1 VAHVLVAVMGMP
13 WRRYAESFKSLSL
26 EDEALSNYFYWSS
39 VSYAVDGHVQRAM
52 SPVPV
57 LYSYIASKD
66 GAPLKTIVIV
76 QETAVAKLPT
86 MVADYSSILSA
97 VEDMYKEFL
106 EWQGVGEGLE
116 IVVAPG
122 VGRFKNV
129 AVREG
134 VDANVFVDVCGAA
147 SDFQYVVAMRLVK
160 SLLEVVKSL
169 GSGEDI
175 VVHLD
180 TTHGLNYV
188 PTLTRAVLLELLT
201 IVASYAGA
209 RNVVLRVYN
218 SEPVAKEALKDVY
231 NIHLVEEVRIKSENR
246 FSTEPSI
253 EGIEKEP
260 RVLVLNKAC
269 AQQDVEKIGRE
280 VSKASSEVVKSL
292 ELNDADRVNAFA
304 GSLINGLPLLALETM
319 PRASLGQFV
328 DKVLNTYTKF
338 VAINVCDR
346 RSEVTINVVKQGK
359 LHPHVKVLTKLLL
372 AKELISMRIGKGYD
386 YDEGVEL
393 SALAR
398 YVEDVL
404 YSWSKRLRITINFD
418 YISIV
423 RTLEEKKPIS
433 LWTLFNKFIK
443 FLKREYRMGKKP
455 INRWT
460 LLANFTKRNPSSECS
475 EELKEVD
482 RFERNFM
489 QHSGL
494 HSCLAEV
501 RSELREGVVVHRVRY
516 SKRVFED
523 LSLRKVVYGAASEGV
538 IKI

>member
-26 EDEALSNYFYWSS
+26 EDEALSNYFCWSS
-39 VSYAVDGHVQRAM
+39 VSYAVDGHVRRAM

-66 GAPLKTIVIV
+66 EAPLKTIVIV
-76 QETAVAKLPT
+76 QETVVAKLPI
-86 MVADYSSILSA
+86 MVAGYSSILSA
-97 VEDMYKEFL
+97 VEDMYREFL

-134 VDANVFVDVCGAA
+134 IDTSIFIDVCGAA
-147 SDFQYVVAMRLVK
+147 SDFQYVVAMRLAK

-180 TTHGLNYV
+180 ATHGLNYV

-253 EGIEKEP
+253 EGVEKEP
-260 RVLVLNKAC
+260 RVLILNKVC
-269 AQQDVEKIGRE
+269 VQQDAEKIGRE
-280 VSKASSEVVKSL
+280 VSKASSEVVESL

-304 GSLINGLPLLALETM
+304 GSLINGLPLLALEAM

-338 VAINVCDR
+338 VAVSVCDR
-346 RSEVTINVVKQGK
+346 RSEIRVNVVKQGR

-404 YSWSKRLRITINFD
+404 YSWSRRLRITISFD
-418 YISIV
+418 YMSIV
-423 RTLEEKKPIS
+423 KTLEEKRPVS
-433 LWTLFNKFIK
+433 
-443 FLKREYRMGKKP
+443 
-455 INRWT
+455 RWV
-460 LLANFTKRNPSSECS
+460 LLASLTKRDPSSECS

-494 HSCLAEV
+494 HSCITEV
-501 RSELREGVVVHRVRY
+501 RSELREGATVYRVRY

-538 IKI
+538 IRV

>member
-1 VAHVLVAVMGMP
+1 MLVVHVLVAVMGMP
-13 WRRYAESFKSLSL
+13 WRRYVERFRSLSL
-26 EDEALSNYFYWSS
+26 VDRVLSDYFYWSS
-39 VSYAVDGHVQRAM
+39 VSYAVDGYVQRTI

-86 MVADYSSILSA
+86 IGADYSSILSA
-97 VEDMYKEFL
+97 VKDMYKEFL

-134 VDANVFVDVCGAA
+134 IDANVFVDVCGAA
-147 SDFQYVVAMRLVK
+147 SDFQYVASMRLAK
-160 SLLEVVKSL
+160 SLLGIVKGLDSD
-169 GSGEDI
+169 EDL

-180 TTHGLNYV
+180 TTHGLNYT

-201 IVASYAGA
+201 IVASYAGV

-218 SEPVAKEALKDVY
+218 SESVVKEALKDVY

-246 FSTEPSI
+246 FSTKPSI
-253 EGIEKEP
+253 EGVEKEP
-260 RVLVLNKAC
+260 RVLVLNKVC
-269 AQQDVEKIGRE
+269 VQQGVEKIGRE
-280 VSKASSEVVKSL
+280 VSKASSEVVEFL

-319 PRASLGQFV
+319 PRASLSQFV
-328 DKVLNTYTKF
+328 NKVLNTYTRF
-338 VAINVCDR
+338 VAIDVCDR
-346 RSEVTINVVKQGK
+346 WHEVTVNVVKQGK

-372 AKELISMRIGKGYD
+372 AKELISMRISKGYD

-404 YSWSKRLRITINFD
+404 YSWSNRLRITINFD

-423 RTLEEKKPIS
+423 RILEEKNPIS
-433 LWTLFNKFIK
+433 
-443 FLKREYRMGKKP
+443 
-455 INRWT
+455 RWT
-460 LLANFTKRNPSSECS
+460 LLASLTKPDPSSECS

-482 RFERNFM
+482 RFERNFI

-494 HSCLAEV
+494 HSCITEV
-501 RSELREGVVVHRVRY
+501 GSELREGATVYRVRY

-523 LSLRKVVYGAASEGV
+523 LNLRKVVYGATSEGV
-538 IKI
+538 IRI

>member
-13 WRRYAESFKSLSL
+13 WRRYVESFKSLSL
-26 EDEALSNYFYWSS
+26 EDKALSNYFYWSS
-39 VSYAVDGHVQRAM
+39 VNYAIDGYVKRAI
-52 SPVPV
+52 SPVTV

-66 GAPLKTIVIV
+66 RASLKTIVIV
-76 QETAVAKLPT
+76 QETTVAKLPIIGT
-86 MVADYSSILSA
+86 DYNAILSA

-122 VGRFKNV
+122 VGRFKNI

-134 VDANVFVDVCGAA
+134 IDTNVFVDICGAA
-147 SDFQYVVAMRLVK
+147 SDFQYVVTMRLAK
-160 SLLEVVKSL
+160 SLLGVVKGLDSN
-169 GSGEDI
+169 EDL

-180 TTHGLNYV
+180 TTHGLNYA

-201 IVASYAGA
+201 IVASYARV

-218 SEPVAKEALKDVY
+218 SEPVVKETLKDVY

-246 FSTEPSI
+246 FSTKPSI
-253 EGIEKEP
+253 EGVEKEP
-260 RVLVLNKAC
+260 KVLILNKVC
-269 AQQDVEKIGRE
+269 ATEVEKIGRE
-280 VSKASSEVVKSL
+280 VSKASSEVIESL
-292 ELNDADRVNAFA
+292 ELNDVDRVNAFA

-319 PRASLGQFV
+319 PRATLSQFV

-338 VAINVCDR
+338 ITIDVRDR
-346 RSEVTINVVKQGK
+346 WHEVTVNMVKQGK

-386 YDEGVEL
+386 YEEGVEL

-423 RTLEEKKPIS
+423 RILEERKPIS
-433 LWTLFNKFIK
+433 Q
-443 FLKREYRMGKKP
+443 
-455 INRWT
+455 WT
-460 LLANFTKRNPSSECS
+460 LLASLTKTDPSSECS

-482 RFERNFM
+482 RFERNFV

-494 HSCLAEV
+494 HSCITEV
-501 RSELREGVVVHRVRY
+501 RSELREGTMVYRVRY

-523 LSLRKVVYGAASEGV
+523 LNLRKVVYGAASEGV
-538 IKI
+538 IRI

>member
-1 VAHVLVAVMGMP
+1 MAHVLVAVMGMP
-13 WRRYAESFKSLSL
+13 WRRYVESFKSLSL
-26 EDEALSNYFYWSS
+26 EDKALSNYFYWSS
-39 VSYAVDGHVQRAM
+39 VNYAIDGYVKRAI

-66 GAPLKTIVIV
+66 RAPLKTIVIV
-76 QETAVAKLPT
+76 QETTVAKLPIIGT
-86 MVADYSSILSA
+86 DYSSILSA

-122 VGRFKNV
+122 VGRFKNI

-134 VDANVFVDVCGAA
+134 IDTNVFVDICGAA
-147 SDFQYVVAMRLVK
+147 SDFQYVVTMRLAK
-160 SLLEVVKSL
+160 LLLGVVKSL
-169 GSGEDI
+169 DSNEDL

-180 TTHGLNYV
+180 TTHGLNYA

-201 IVASYAGA
+201 IVASYARV

-218 SEPVAKEALKDVY
+218 SEPVVKETLKDVY

-246 FSTEPSI
+246 FSTKPSI
-253 EGIEKEP
+253 EGVEKEP
-260 RVLVLNKAC
+260 KVLILNKVC
-269 AQQDVEKIGRE
+269 VQQEVEKIGRE
-280 VSKASSEVVKSL
+280 VSKASSEVIESL
-292 ELNDADRVNAFA
+292 ELNDVDRVNAFA

-319 PRASLGQFV
+319 PRATLSQFV

-338 VAINVCDR
+338 ITIDVRDR
-346 RSEVTINVVKQGK
+346 WHEVTVNIVKQGK
-359 LHPHVKVLTKLLL
+359 LYPHVKVLTKLLL

-386 YDEGVEL
+386 YEEGVEL

-404 YSWSKRLRITINFD
+404 YGWSKRLRITINFD

-423 RTLEEKKPIS
+423 RILEEREPIS
-433 LWTLFNKFIK
+433 Q
-443 FLKREYRMGKKP
+443 
-455 INRWT
+455 WT
-460 LLANFTKRNPSSECS
+460 LLASFTKTDPSSECS

-482 RFERNFM
+482 RFERNFV

-494 HSCLAEV
+494 HSCITEV
-501 RSELREGVVVHRVRY
+501 RSELREGTMVYRVRY

-523 LSLRKVVYGAASEGV
+523 MNLRKAVYRAASEGV
-538 IKI
+538 IRI